1 MIIDNLLKDDI
12 NGKKELKILKKGG
25 QIMNKNLFK
34 KVICLVI
41 ALMRVMPNMPMNL
54 VKADEDVLPSIEE
67 PNGDTQKGIFNG
79 TTTPPAI
86 GGDLPE
92 DPPVDQPEEYQYT
105 INYVYKDFD
114 GTLQFLDI
122 ENNPYIGY
130 APAGEINLPDY
141 PEVEGYQ
148 LAEDNPEDINVTED
162 GLAEVNI
169 LYTEVIPVMPMDLS
183 VGLMS
188 EPADFTFESATEVYK
203 LVGKSPNKKNLA
215 QLAWIQENDDLIIA
229 IITQTNKPIETIVFN
244 NGIDPVQSFDSTDI
258 IGIGDPAY
266 KDNPGSGLIVDTP
279 ALVDEKPFFVGDFGV
294 NLNSETFIWVVY
306 NLGNQTPTGSFTLE
320 LYATGE
326 GGYQIIGDNAI
337 WKINGSLEIHKD
349 AYEEDGTTPLD
360 PAKEFT
366 ITITGPDS
374 YSVTVMSGSFEL
386 LTGLKYGTYSAT
398 ESVPGYTTVISSPV
412 TLSSENVTG
421 IITVTNTKNTNS
433 LTVVI
438 QDLIR

>member
-1 MIIDNLLKDDI
+1 
-12 NGKKELKILKKGG
+12 
-25 QIMNKNLFK
+25 MNKNLFK

-41 ALMRVMPNMPMNL
+41 ALMMVMPNMPMNL

-337 WKINGSLEIHKD
+337 WKINGS
-349 AYEEDGTTPLD
+349 
-360 PAKEFT
+360 
-366 ITITGPDS
+366 
-374 YSVTVMSGSFEL
+374 
-386 LTGLKYGTYSAT
+386 
-398 ESVPGYTTVISSPV
+398 
-412 TLSSENVTG
+412 
-421 IITVTNTKNTNS
+421 
-433 LTVVI
+433 
-438 QDLIR
+438 